1 VNLTAKY
8 KKLPRNRLDKSNLR
22 KKPGKSKKRKKKKK
36 KKKKM
41 RLMRMARIKEPN
53 QIQATVV
60 LQINIL
66 GSNL

>member
-1 VNLTAKY
+1 
-8 KKLPRNRLDKSNLR
+8 LR

>member
-1 VNLTAKY
+1 
-8 KKLPRNRLDKSNLR
+8 LR
-22 KKPGKSKKRKKKKK
+22 KKPGKSKKRKK